1 MSVCV
6 FSVLI
11 NKQGK
16 RWYYG
21 MHALELG
28 IEVFNFQVDSS

>member
-1 MSVCV
+1 MSVSV
-6 FSVLI
+6 FSMLI

-28 IEVFNFQVDSS
+28 IENFNFRVDLS